1 MSKADQD
8 SDLLGVDPGAGDS
21 EIKKA
26 YRKAALRAHPDKS
39 YSSPGCALSA
49 DNTGEETQKL
59 SKS

>member
-39 YSSPGCALSA
+39 LASPAVEGKA

>member
-39 YSSPGCALSA
+39 YSSPAVEGRA